1 MRTAAE
7 QGLANCHVCGKLS
20 QANAHNCS
28 RCGANIHL
36 RKPNSLHRVSAFLIT
51 ACILYIPANVLPI
64 TITTQLGQV
73 MESTI
78 IGSVIHLWEQQSYPV
93 AFVIFFAS
101 IVIPIA
107 KIIALFW
114 LCWSVF
120 HKHNYKRKE
129 RARLFRI
136 TEFVGRWSMIDV
148 FVVAILVALIQLGGI
163 LTIQPGSAALAFA
176 GVVMITM
183 FAAFAFDPRLIWDTK
198 TFESGSQNNQYS
210 ELDNAK

>member
-7 QGLANCHVCGKLS
+7 HGLANCHVCCKLS
-20 QANAHNCS
+20 STTFSHCA
-28 RCGANIHL
+28 RCGANLHL
-36 RKPNSLHRVSAFLIT
+36 RKPNSIHRVAAFLLT
-51 ACILYIPANVLPI
+51 ACILYIPANLLPI
-64 TITTQLGQV
+64 TVTTKLGSV

-78 IGSVIHLWEQQSYPV
+78 IGGVIHLWEKGSYPI

-114 LCWSVF
+114 LCWGVAN
-120 HKHNYKRKE
+120 KHNYKRIE
-129 RARLFRI
+129 RAKLFRI

-148 FVVAILVALIQLGGI
+148 FVVAIMVALIQLGGV

-176 GVVMITM
+176 GVVIITM
-183 FAAFAFDPRLIWDTK
+183 FAAFAFDPRLIWD
-198 TFESGSQNNQYS
+198 S
-210 ELDNAK
+210 EEKIKSTTS

>member
-1 MRTAAE
+1 MHTAAE

-20 QANAHNCS
+20 SVEIHNCA
-28 RCGANIHL
+28 RCGANLHL
-36 RKPNSLHRVSAFLIT
+36 RKPNSIHRVIAYLVT
-51 ACILYIPANVLPI
+51 ACILYIPANLLPI
-64 TITTQLGQV
+64 TITTQFGQV

-78 IGSVIHLWEQQSYPV
+78 IGSVIHLWEQGSHPV

-107 KIIALFW
+107 KILALFW

-120 HKHNYKRKE
+120 DKHNHKRRE
-129 RARLFRI
+129 RARLFRV

-148 FVVAILVALIQLGGI
+148 FVVSILVALIQLGGI

-176 GVVMITM
+176 GVVIITM
-183 FAAFAFDPRLIWDTK
+183 FAAFAFDPRLIWDTEEYK
-198 TFESGSQNNQYS
+198 YAPNS
-210 ELDNAK
+210 ELDDAKTV